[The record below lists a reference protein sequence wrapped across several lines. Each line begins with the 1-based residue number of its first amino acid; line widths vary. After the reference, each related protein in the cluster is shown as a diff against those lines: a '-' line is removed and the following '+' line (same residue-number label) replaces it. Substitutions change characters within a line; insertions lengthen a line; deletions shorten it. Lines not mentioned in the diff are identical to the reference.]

1 MEMAGFSGTVVKST
15 GSAHWVRRPE
25 GNTIMCRL
33 KGTFRMKGI
42 RTTNPVAVGD
52 HVEGELQD
60 DGTGLI
66 TRIQPR
72 KNYIIRKAINL
83 SRESHILAANLD
95 QAILMV
101 TLKAPVTLS
110 MFVDRFLVTAEAYSI
125 PVRLVFNKTD
135 LYSED
140 QMMIMAEWVEAYNLA
155 DYACLPL
162 SLATGRGMEAVRDL
176 LHGKVTLLAGNSG
189 VGKTTLINRLN
200 PGLKLKT
207 ADISDYHQSGK
218 HTTTFPEMIEVLPG
232 GFLIDTPGIRGFGV
246 IEIGKEELYHY
257 FRELFKWSKGCQF
270 HNCSHTHEP
279 ECAVRKAVEEGL
291 IGEMRYRNYL
301 AMMESGEEKYR

>member
-25 GNTIMCRL
+25 GNTIRCRL

-60 DGTGLI
+60 DGTGLV

-162 SLATGRGMEAVRDL
+162 SLANGRGMEAVRDL
-176 LHGKVTLLAGNSG
+176 LPGKVTLLAGNSG

-218 HTTTFPEMIEVLPG
+218 HTTTFPEMIEVLSG

-257 FRELFKWSKGCQF
+257 FPELFKWSKGCQF

>member
-1 MEMAGFSGTVVKST
+1 
-15 GSAHWVRRPE
+15 
-25 GNTIMCRL
+25 MCRL

-125 PVRLVFNKTD
+125 PVRLVFNKID

>member
-1 MEMAGFSGTVVKST
+1 
-15 GSAHWVRRPE
+15 
-25 GNTIMCRL
+25 
-33 KGTFRMKGI
+33 MKGI

-60 DGTGLI
+60 DGTGLV
-66 TRIQPR
+66 TRILPR

-162 SLATGRGMEAVRDL
+162 SLANGRGMEAVRDL
-176 LHGKVTLLAGNSG
+176 LPGKVTLLAGNSG

-218 HTTTFPEMIEVLPG
+218 HTTTFPEMIEVLSG

-257 FRELFKWSKGCQF
+257 FPELFKWSKGCQF

>member
-1 MEMAGFSGTVVKST
+1 
-15 GSAHWVRRPE
+15 
-25 GNTIMCRL
+25 
-33 KGTFRMKGI
+33 MKGI

-60 DGTGLI
+60 DGTGLV

-162 SLATGRGMEAVRDL
+162 SLANGRGMEAVRDL
-176 LHGKVTLLAGNSG
+176 LPGKVTLLAGNSG

-218 HTTTFPEMIEVLPG
+218 HTTTFPEMIEVLSG

-257 FRELFKWSKGCQF
+257 FPELFKWSKGCQF

>member
-25 GNTIMCRL
+25 GNTIRCRL

-60 DGTGLI
+60 DGTGLV

-110 MFVDRFLVTAEAYSI
+110 MFADRFLVTAEAYSI

-155 DYACLPL
+155 DYACLSL
-162 SLATGRGMEAVRDL
+162 SLANGRGMEAVRDL
-176 LHGKVTLLAGNSG
+176 LPGKVTLLAGNSG

-218 HTTTFPEMIEVLPG
+218 HTTTFPEMIEVLSG

-257 FRELFKWSKGCQF
+257 FPELFKWSKGCQF